1 MRIFDNPFYLLNI
14 SPCSDKSEIF
24 DAADE
29 LELQNDDPKAGE
41 YAAALVDPIKRI
53 AAEVSYFPDADEDD
67 HELCRNYLAR
77 IEQGQCDDDTYEEI
91 YEELEYFPCSL
102 FNVETAL
109 LEKLRRL
116 PTVGILPELC
126 AKFDEIDWDDI
137 KTCINEDRQAAGITA
152 LTDLSLIRKE
162 TEAVRFEFVKACCAA
177 FNELKTMEMV
187 EKFIKIT
194 DAATKNGKDLAPSL
208 IYDLVD
214 HYEKNTQAFFE
225 NNTPVI
231 RQMIEAVRKAA
242 AAGETEEQILRRL
255 DKLIENIKLWDKIAE
270 PMQLA
275 RASRGEEHEMSREL
289 AFSFRSLG
297 VDLFNKHEYIAAA
310 ERVIEAVE
318 DIFGNLSSVVGS
330 LANDKKALQDIKAL
344 AALKQ
349 AADRLKEAEPPGA
362 FREAAAGQREA
373 EPRAFAEDM
382 RYFATVGSA
391 AKDRISLTAEGI
403 QYSGVCL
410 RFTDIVAARWGT
422 AVRRRAGISS
432 CDHVLAAEDVKG
444 NKLNIDFTDRFA
456 EDDTFENITSRFWQG
471 AADIII
477 PRLVQAIAVKG
488 IEGEQIKIA
497 DEGAWFSRSG
507 LWDRKP
513 PVFVPWSAVD
523 FDDHDGCMI
532 LAGGGETASL
542 SFRDQWNVYYLYA
555 IISIAKKAGFPRLS
569 MIMEQYNG
577 RQ

>member
-137 KTCINEDRQAAGITA
+137 KTCINEDRQAAGIPA

-289 AFSFRSLG
+289 ALSFRNLG
-297 VDLFNKHEYIAAA
+297 VELFNKHEYIAAS
-310 ERVIEAVE
+310 ERVIEAVG

-488 IEGEQIKIA
+488 IEDEQIKIA
-497 DEGAWFSRSG
+497 DEGAWFSLSG
-507 LWDRKP
+507 LWARKP

-523 FDDHDGCMI
+523 FGDHDGCMI
-532 LAGGGETASL
+532 LAGGGETVSL

-555 IISIAKKAGFPRLS
+555 IISIAKKAGYKKLS